1 MSAQAQ
7 LLNPSAR
14 GARRFEHY
22 PRGLH
27 GPYVASPW
35 AAARLGKR
43 IFASRAEYHL
53 WVRADYAP
61 TGHHHPAAIAARI
74 EEREARVALENAA
87 RWRQAVWD
95 GVDPEAPMY
104 VQPRVEIRKRQ
115 ARANLRGGTGKGIRR
130 CVRTQEEEA
139 IVSNP
144 LVRSRTF
151 LTVRSLSPIYGGTC
165 THASRSVCI
174 RPSRTICIYPRS
186 KKCTYLTRKRM
197 YLRRTFP

>member
-7 LLNPSAR
+7 HLNPSPR
-14 GARRFEHY
+14 GARRFQDCY
-22 PRGLH
+22 PHGLH

-61 TGHHHPAAIAARI
+61 TGHHHPAAVAARI
-74 EEREARVALENAA
+74 AEREARVALENAA

-95 GVDPEAPMY
+95 GVDPEASTY

-115 ARANLRGGTGKGIRR
+115 PRANLQDGTGKGIRR
-130 CVRTQEEEA
+130 CVRTSEEEA
-139 IVSNP
+139 MVRNS
-144 LVRSRTF
+144 LV
-151 LTVRSLSPIYGGTC
+151 
-165 THASRSVCI
+165 
-174 RPSRTICIYPRS
+174 
-186 KKCTYLTRKRM
+186 
-197 YLRRTFP
+197 